1 MAELLL
7 SAQNISKSLGNRVLF
22 DDLSLFIHEREHI
35 GVIGPNGVGKS
46 TFLKILAGMEDMDEG
61 EIIKRKGLR
70 LCYVPQVEDFDLEM
84 TILEAAEDA
93 LTDTFHDEIERQT
106 QAIIALS
113 KIGFED
119 MYQKVGDISGGWR
132 KRLSIARQIA
142 KEPDLMLLDEPTNHM
157 DLEGIEWLET
167 YLQTANFSFMVISHD
182 RRFLDSAINRT
193 VELNHI
199 FENTSFS
206 ANVAYSEFLE
216 RRTTFL
222 EQEASRYES
231 MKNKARN
238 EQDWL
243 RAGVQGRG
251 TKQNA
256 RKSSAHQLLNAVSEM
271 KSRQNVNKKV
281 RMEFEQTDRKTKR
294 LCYLHKV
301 SKSYGDKKLF
311 EKVEITLGPK
321 SRLGLIGY
329 NGCGKST
336 LMKII
341 ANELKPDEG
350 TVNYAPDVRV
360 LSFHQDRKLLN
371 PKATLKDSLTING
384 GDSVHYK
391 GKLVHV
397 ASFAASLKFR
407 SDQLDTP
414 ICKLSGGEQARVL
427 IGQLMQQPA
436 DILLLDEPTNDLD
449 IPSLEVLEESL
460 ETFPGAVILVTHDRE
475 MLDRVSTQLLG
486 FDGRGDTTFFAD
498 YNQWKRHMKNL
509 GVEEPELE
517 TKEELQKEKV
527 KEAPKPKP
535 KKVKLTY
542 KEQREF
548 DMMEEVIL
556 EAETALEEVQANP
569 ADMADGKAY
578 KQWCE
583 DLSAA
588 QLKVEEY
595 YARWTE
601 LEDKQSGK

>member
-7 SAQNISKSLGNRVLF
+7 SAQNITKFLGDRLLF
-22 DDLSLFIHEREHI
+22 DDLSLFIHEREHV

-46 TFLKILAGMEDMDEG
+46 TFLKILAGLEEQDEG
-61 EIIKRKGLR
+61 HITTRKGLR
-70 LCYVPQVEDFDLEM
+70 LCYVPQVETFNPEH
-84 TILEAAEDA
+84 TVLEAAEEA
-93 LTDTFHDEIERQT
+93 LRETYHEEIERQT
-106 QAIIALS
+106 HAAVALS

-119 MYQKVGDISGGWR
+119 LSQKVSDLSGGWK

-157 DLEGIEWLET
+157 DLEGIEWLEN
-167 YLQTANFSFMVISHD
+167 YLKSAHFSFMVISHD

-193 VELNHI
+193 LEINHV
-199 FENTSFS
+199 FPNTSFS
-206 ANVAYSEFLE
+206 SDVAYSEFLE

-222 EQEASRYES
+222 EQEAARYES

-238 EQDWL
+238 EQEWL

-256 RKSSAHQLLNAVSEM
+256 RQTSARQLLDAVSEM
-271 KSRQNVNKKV
+271 KGRQSINKKV
-281 RMEFEQTDRKTKR
+281 RLEFEQTDRKTKR
-294 LCYLHKV
+294 LAVLHKV
-301 SKSYGDKKLF
+301 SKSFGEKSLF
-311 EKVEITLGPK
+311 SKIELTLSPK
-321 SRLGLIGY
+321 SRLGLLGY

-341 ANELKPDEG
+341 AGDLKADEG
-350 TVNYAPDVRV
+350 KVTYAPDIRI

-371 PKATLKDSLTING
+371 PKATLKESLTLNG

-391 GKLVHV
+391 GGLVHV
-397 ASFAASLKFR
+397 ASFASMLKFR

-460 ETFPGAVILVTHDRE
+460 ESFPGAVVLVTHDRE
-475 MLDRVSTQLLG
+475 MLDRISTQLIG
-486 FDGRGDTTFFAD
+486 FDGQGGAEFYAD
-498 YNQWKRHMKNL
+498 YDQWKKHMEKKSAET
-509 GVEEPELE
+509 VLE
-517 TKEELQKEKV
+517 APKQVTKV
-527 KEAPKPKP
+527 KEVPKPKP
-535 KKVKLTY
+535 KKVKLSY

-548 DMMEEVIL
+548 DMMEEAIL
-556 EAETALEEVQANP
+556 QAETTLEEVEASP
-569 ADMADGKAY
+569 ADMADGQAY
-578 KQWCE
+578 QAWCE
-583 DLSAA
+583 ALSSA
-588 QLKVEEY
+588 QLKVEEL

-601 LEDKQSGK
+601 LEEKQQG